1 MFQVDLFLQWTSML
15 KDSLSTTCSSM
26 IDHSC
31 VHVLTC
37 RVLHARGKCAY
48 MCQNTFCQ
56 AFGAFSSSICVE
68 DCLAVFQGWAVWC
81 VLGSIWC
88 DMLDLLWYVCCHWN
102 RIWRSM
108 SRGIWRFKRYHLQWT
123 YLNQNWLRT
132 MNPAGSRRT
141 YAPHVVHSQ
150 DRVACGA
157 WYTQIHTPRHV
168 STFTYLM

>member
-1 MFQVDLFLQWTSML
+1 MQLLFQVDSESHMCFSLIVMRCRNACSQCLINVPSRLVFAMNLDAERLTFHDML
-15 KDSLSTTCSSM
+15 

-81 VLGSIWC
+81 VLGSICC
-88 DMLDLLWYVCCHWN
+88 DMLDLVCCDMYVV
-102 RIWRSM
+102 IEV
-108 SRGIWRFKRYHLQWT
+108 GFGGPCLIKLCTVYLQLLFKRRGT
-123 YLNQNWLRT
+123 TCER
-132 MNPAGSRRT
+132 
-141 YAPHVVHSQ
+141 
-150 DRVACGA
+150 
-157 WYTQIHTPRHV
+157 I
-168 STFTYLM
+168 